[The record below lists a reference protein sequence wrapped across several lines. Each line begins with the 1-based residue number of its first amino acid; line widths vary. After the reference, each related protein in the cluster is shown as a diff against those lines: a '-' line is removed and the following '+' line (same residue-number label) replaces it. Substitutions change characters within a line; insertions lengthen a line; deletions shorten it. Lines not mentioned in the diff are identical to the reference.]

1 MAMENSGVATA
12 SSFVDESRLRR
23 YNCGL
28 RSETRGNLRE
38 RCLFPS
44 QCIGVFVALLVW
56 ERAVAMARRSELIFE
71 QISFKFLRDKCNAY
85 VQWWNVYLLWE
96 TDKIYCGDRLDR
108 RTNGFSFRIFGNNKN
123 RWYLNWENKELS
135 KDRGIFDKEMESRF
149 GKSLIVREACYTH
162 RCGGWP
168 WDDVVCA
175 TSRENPYP
183 TTPSATQRRSSF
195 ARATLPYESLPC
207 FSTPAYAVPDSTRN
221 WRNLSQPRYSTYG
234 VDRSAARFRKPLNS
248 RLFFP
253 FPRCSLAGPT

>member
-1 MAMENSGVATA
+1 MMK
-12 SSFVDESRLRR
+12 RLRR
-23 YNCGL
+23 IFYERL
-28 RSETRGNLRE
+28 IRFTVEIVWIDEQMDFHSE
-38 RCLFPS
+38 
-44 QCIGVFVALLVW
+44 
-56 ERAVAMARRSELIFE
+56 
-71 QISFKFLRDKCNAY
+71 FL
-85 VQWWNVYLLWE
+85 E
-96 TDKIYCGDRLDR
+96 IIKIDD
-108 RTNGFSFRIFGNNKN
+108 T
-123 RWYLNWENKELS
+123 NWENKELS

-207 FSTPAYAVPDSTRN
+207 FSTPAHAVPDSTRN

-253 FPRCSLAGPT
+253 FPRCSLDGPT